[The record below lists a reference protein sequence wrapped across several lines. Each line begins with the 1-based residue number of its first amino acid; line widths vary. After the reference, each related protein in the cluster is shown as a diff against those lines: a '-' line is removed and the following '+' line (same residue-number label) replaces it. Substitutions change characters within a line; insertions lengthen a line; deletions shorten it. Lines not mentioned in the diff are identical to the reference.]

1 VIRVPIIGPGMGS
14 SEGPPRGRAV
24 RTGVSIGLA
33 LLGLIV
39 ALVRSRRR
47 RSARPGP
54 DPDREGPAHP
64 AVNAPTVGKAFPE
77 DAPHSRGKAGADDAP
92 IRPGWYGAVALVIAV
107 LFAALSLFIYNQLD
121 HWYRPVELSVQT
133 NDPAS
138 GQQAMLGADTGPG
151 VAWTLDGDVGQLTVV
166 GPGSAEI
173 MLPVPVT
180 QCGAV
185 IAQLDVPCGPQGI
198 SLPSPAEFSWS
209 TAQTLSSQG
218 NDETAAELDLE
229 PSAGAHGSQ
238 SLVMSVT
245 NAVPTLC
252 FAVLTRATLTITVGR
267 HHYVQGFPGFT
278 TCSGLAAMVSSP
290 GPAAPSLE
298 LTGLDGL
305 TVTASTPTAT
315 LQGFTSQIT
324 LNPGGMSVQGA
335 ATVVALGSAGG
346 SLSATLQVAPGSPAL
361 TMQTQPATSV
371 MANGSQLVPSE
382 WNRETVVFGPLLG
395 GFVTVL
401 VVTPLGLSLGVLTD
415 ALKRWPGPRRKDRG
429 RGPEGGS
436 S

>member
-1 VIRVPIIGPGMGS
+1 VIRVPIIGPGRGS
-14 SEGPPRGRAV
+14 GEAPPRGRAV

-39 ALVRSRRR
+39 ALVRSRRLKA
-47 RSARPGP
+47 ARPGP
-54 DPDREGPAHP
+54 DPDRQGPARP
-64 AVNAPTVGKAFPE
+64 
-77 DAPHSRGKAGADDAP
+77 ADDAP

-107 LFAALSLFIYNQLD
+107 LFAALSLFIYSQLD

-173 MLPVPVT
+173 MLPVPAS

-185 IAQLDVPCGPQGI
+185 IARLGVGACGPQGV

-209 TAQTLSSQG
+209 TAQTLTSQG
-218 NDETAAELDLE
+218 NDETAAQLELE
-229 PSAGAHGSQ
+229 PSAGAHGAQ

-252 FAVLTRATLTITVGR
+252 FAALTSATLTITVGR
-267 HHYVQGFPGFT
+267 HHYVLGFPGFT
-278 TCSGLAAMVSSP
+278 TCSGLAATVSSP
-290 GPAAPSLE
+290 GPAAPSFD
-298 LTGLDGL
+298 LTGLEGL
-305 TVTASTPTAT
+305 TVTASAPTAT

-361 TMQTQPATSV
+361 TLPDQPASSV
-371 MANGSQLVPSE
+371 MANGIQLVPSE

-429 RGPEGGS
+429 RGREGGS